1 MKRVIIALFTLVAFS
16 ATAQDST
23 SIGVDTTTKPNKR
36 PIKEIKIWNDGKQYD
51 ANNIDV
57 VSAYDDFESSATLYY
72 KLTDS
77 LGVVV
82 AQGNVVISGEEY
94 KAWAARPNHNRT
106 GTNYVIRQLNLS
118 EAARKR
124 QVVAARKAS
133 TIVN

>member
-1 MKRVIIALFTLVAFS
+1 MKSVIIAFFLSVAIN
-16 ATAQDST
+16 ATAQDTT
-23 SIGVDTTTKPNKR
+23 SVSDTTTKPNKR

-94 KAWAARPNHNRT
+94 KQWAARPNHNRT

-118 EAARKR
+118 EAARRR
-124 QVVAARKAS
+124 QVAATRKA
-133 TIVN
+133 VN

>member
-1 MKRVIIALFTLVAFS
+1 MKKTIIALFTLVAIN
-16 ATAQDST
+16 ATGQDST
-23 SIGVDTTTKPNKR
+23 VVVNDTTSKPNKR

-94 KAWAARPNHNRT
+94 KQWAARPNHNRT

-118 EAARKR
+118 EAARRR
-124 QVVAARKAS
+124 QVIASRKA
-133 TIVN
+133 VN

>member
-1 MKRVIIALFTLVAFS
+1 MKSVIIAFFLSVAIN
-16 ATAQDST
+16 ATAQDTT
-23 SIGVDTTTKPNKR
+23 SVTDTTTKPNKR

-118 EAARKR
+118 ESARRR
-124 QVVAARKAS
+124 QVAAARKA
-133 TIVN
+133 VN

>member
-1 MKRVIIALFTLVAFS
+1 MKRVIIAFFTLVAIN

-23 SIGVDTTTKPNKR
+23 VVVNDTTSKPNKR

-82 AQGNVVISGEEY
+82 AQGNVVISGDEY
-94 KAWAARPNHNRT
+94 KEWASKPNHNRT

-118 EAARKR
+118 EAARRR
-124 QVVAARKAS
+124 QVVASRKA
-133 TIVN
+133 VN

>member
-1 MKRVIIALFTLVAFS
+1 MKKTIIALFTLIAIN
-16 ATAQDST
+16 ATGQDST
-23 SIGVDTTTKPNKR
+23 IVVNDTTSKPNKR

-82 AQGNVVISGEEY
+82 AQGNVVISGDEY
-94 KAWAARPNHNRT
+94 KEWASKANHNRT

-118 EAARKR
+118 EAARRR
-124 QVVAARKAS
+124 QVVASRKA
-133 TIVN
+133 VN

>member
-1 MKRVIIALFTLVAFS
+1 MKRVIIAIFTLVAIN
-16 ATAQDST
+16 ATGQDST
-23 SIGVDTTTKPNKR
+23 SVADTTTKPNKR

-118 EAARKR
+118 EAARRR
-124 QVVAARKAS
+124 QVAATKV
-133 TIVN
+133 VN

>member
-1 MKRVIIALFTLVAFS
+1 MKSVIISFFLTVAIN
-16 ATAQDST
+16 ATGQDTT
-23 SIGVDTTTKPNKR
+23 SVADTTTKPNKR

-94 KAWAARPNHNRT
+94 KQWAARPNHNRT

-118 EAARKR
+118 EAARRR
-124 QVVAARKAS
+124 QVVASRKA
-133 TIVN
+133 VN

>member
-1 MKRVIIALFTLVAFS
+1 MKRVIIAIFTLVAIN
-16 ATAQDST
+16 ATGQDST
-23 SIGVDTTTKPNKR
+23 SVADTTTKPNKR

-118 EAARKR
+118 EAARRR
-124 QVVAARKAS
+124 QVVATKV
-133 TIVN
+133 VN